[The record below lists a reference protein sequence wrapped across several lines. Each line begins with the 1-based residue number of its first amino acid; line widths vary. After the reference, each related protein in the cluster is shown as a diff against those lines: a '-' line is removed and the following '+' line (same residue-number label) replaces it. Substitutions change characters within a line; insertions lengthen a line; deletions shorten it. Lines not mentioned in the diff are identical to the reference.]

1 MPACWA
7 VNCTSRP
14 EKSSGKTF
22 HAFPRS
28 QPHLYQQWVVNL
40 KRDKWKPSPGSR
52 LCSSHFT
59 EACFDRSGSRTRLKS
74 DAIPTLFSFPEH
86 LQKKTPKRK
95 PPKDRAPIPDLST
108 SDEAHRPIT
117 VSWGLDL
124 VDYQIRAENT
134 VGNAPRNPQATATL
148 YHEKKKS
155 KRSRANQTNTTN
167 TQKPAETR
175 ASGRK
180 SFYERGLRR

>member
-1 MPACWA
+1 MTLC
-7 VNCTSRP
+7 R
-14 EKSSGKTF
+14 GF
-22 HAFPRS
+22 DGLLRL
-28 QPHLYQQWVVNL
+28 QP
-40 KRDKWKPSPGSR
+40 
-52 LCSSHFT
+52 
-59 EACFDRSGSRTRLKS
+59 
-74 DAIPTLFSFPEH
+74 
-86 LQKKTPKRK
+86 
-95 PPKDRAPIPDLST
+95 PI
-108 SDEAHRPIT
+108 HRPIT

-148 YHEKKKS
+148 YHEKKR